1 MNSFRFTPH
10 ALAAAIAMACTGFAS
25 LPAHADLYDGGAE
38 AGLDEA
44 FTAWQ
49 RFDFER
55 AQLPLWWSPPVTID
69 LICACMSSLTGAWGV
84 TISTGGYWSSDW
96 TGAVIGGYGYDVR
109 FLGLENVHA
118 GSDADLGP
126 QGQAVELARDTT
138 LFVTASFETFRDMV
152 VGSTTPGFGWA
163 GIDTDSFDLAIH
175 GRMTAHDPLY
185 KYGSGRL
192 ELTSDLNVW
201 NAAPRIHQGTLSG
214 SAASLRTDIELNG
227 ARVEFVQREDAT
239 YEHTLSGHGD
249 LIKSGEGRLSLN
261 GAQTF
266 AGLLRIDAG
275 TLAFG
280 SGAMLAHALDVEV
293 AAGATLDL
301 LATTDPHTFRTL
313 SGGGHVVLGESV
325 LELASGSDIWAR
337 FDGSMSGRG
346 TLRVGAGV
354 LLELSGE
361 HLQQGGTEV
370 RGALRVA
377 KDASL
382 GAVGADLV
390 LRGGQ
395 LEALDAMDLRRGVH
409 VVDYGEIVSA
419 SGALVIRGALR
430 GTGTL
435 SHRGAGDLVLG
446 AAGAFDG
453 LLDVVAGGL
462 VFDGAGSSGER
473 SRIAL
478 GAGTMLDLSTAAGER
493 TLAGLDSAY
502 DDSMLRLGRHAL
514 TLNVDDSSAFAGRI
528 EGHGDLIKTGGGTL
542 ALSGQNSMS
551 GRMTVAAGELL
562 LSPGAAAQAI
572 RNDAV
577 VRMMV
582 DGGAQAWSGELSGSG
597 RFVKEGGGLLWL
609 RGSNHQA
616 SVVVQEGALVGRSA
630 TLGADIQVAN
640 GASVGFYIDADETH
654 TGRVAGGGVMYA
666 HGPGVLT
673 LAGEYSHTGGTS
685 IANTV
690 RVDHDA
696 RLGDV
701 VGDLLL
707 SGGTVQAT
715 ADLDLQRR
723 VFVGPDGGTL
733 DSNGYDIVLSG
744 GIAGPGGLTK
754 AGDGRLTVT
763 GPYRVQGLT
772 SVQGGELAFEGVLA
786 GSFEVMAGG
795 RLVAEGFTGGS
806 VDVHA
811 GGELWL
817 GSNATLELDT
827 LLLDGRLTLAGRNL
841 EVSGSIGDRPLLSA
855 SSVLL
860 LSGAAWLDVDPAL
873 SLPAGGRIEVIR
885 AGEIRV
891 VDGGTIALSER
902 LAIAGHRLEM
912 SDGALFLVAAP
923 VPEPSSWALLLAGFG
938 LIGWRARRR

>member
-1 MNSFRFTPH
+1 MNSFRCRPH
-10 ALAAAIAMACTGFAS
+10 ALAAAIAMAWSGFAS
-25 LPAHADLYDGGAE
+25 LPAYAGLYDGSAE
-38 AGLDEA
+38 SGLDTA
-44 FTAWQ
+44 FAAWQ
-49 RFDFER
+49 RLDFER
-55 AQLPLWWSPPVTID
+55 AQIPLWWAPVSEGG
-69 LICACMSSLTGAWGV
+69 ICGCTSGWWGV
-84 TISTGGYWSSDW
+84 VISTGGDWYSGWSG
-96 TGAVIGGYGYDVR
+96 TAIGGYGYDFR
-109 FLGLENVHA
+109 LLGLDNVHA

-126 QGQAVELARDTT
+126 QGQAFELGRNST
-138 LFVTASFETFRDMV
+138 LFVTASFETFRSVV
-152 VGSTTPGFGWA
+152 VGSTAPGFGWA

-175 GRMTAHDPLY
+175 GQMTVHDPLD
-185 KYGSGRL
+185 KHGSGRL
-192 ELTSDLNVW
+192 AVTSDQNVW
-201 NAAPRIHQGTLSG
+201 NAAPRIHEGTLSG
-214 SAASLRTDIELNG
+214 SVASLRTDIQLRG
-227 ARVEFVQREDAT
+227 GRVEFVQREDAT

-280 SGAMLAHALDVEV
+280 SGVALVEALDVEV
-293 AAGATLDL
+293 ATGATLDL
-301 LATTDPHTFRTL
+301 LATTEAQTFRTL

-325 LELASGSDIWAR
+325 LELAAGSDAWTR

-346 TLRVGAGV
+346 TLRVGVGV
-354 LLELSGE
+354 LLELGGE

-395 LEALDAMDLRRGVH
+395 LHALDAMELQRGVH
-409 VVDYGEIVSA
+409 VVEHGEIFSA
-419 SGALVIRGALR
+419 PGGLVIGGALS

-435 SHRGAGDLVLG
+435 SYRGAGDLVLG

-453 LLDVVAGGL
+453 LLDVVAGRL

-478 GAGTMLDLSTAAGER
+478 GAGTMLDLSAAAGER
-493 TLAGLDSAY
+493 TLAGIDSAY
-502 DDSMLRLGRHAL
+502 DDSVLRLGRHAL
-514 TLNVDDSSAFAGRI
+514 TLKVDDSSAFAGRI
-528 EGHGDLIKTGGGTL
+528 EGHGDLIKAGGGTL

-562 LSPGAAAQAI
+562 LTPGAAAKAI

-597 RFVKEGGGLLWL
+597 RFVKEGSGLLWL

-616 SVVVQEGALVGRSA
+616 STVVQEGALVGRSA
-630 TLGADIQVAN
+630 TLGADVQVSA

-654 TGRVAGGGVMYA
+654 TGRIGGAGVMYT

-673 LAGEYSHTGGTS
+673 LAGEYRHTGGTS
-685 IANTV
+685 VANTV
-690 RVDHDA
+690 RIDHDA
-696 RLGDV
+696 RLGDIA
-701 VGDLLL
+701 GDLLL
-707 SGGTVQAT
+707 SGGTVQAL

-723 VFVGPDGGTL
+723 VFVGPDGGKL

-754 AGDGRLTVT
+754 AGEGRLTVA

-772 SVQGGELAFEGVLA
+772 SVQGGELAFEGALA

-795 RLVAEGFTGGS
+795 RLVADSFNGGS
-806 VDVHA
+806 IEVHA

-817 GSNATLELDT
+817 RGNAALDLDT
-827 LLLDGRLTLAGRNL
+827 LLLDGRLNITGRNL
-841 EVSGSIGDRPLLSA
+841 EITGGIGDRPLLSA
-855 SSVLL
+855 GSLL

-873 SLPAGGRIEVIR
+873 LLPAGGRIEVIR
-885 AGEIRV
+885 AGEVRV
-891 VDGGTIALSER
+891 ADGGTLALSER
-902 LAIAGHRLEM
+902 LVVAGHRLEV
-912 SDGALFLVAAP
+912 SDGALFLIAAP

-938 LIGWRARRR
+938 LLGWRARRR

>member
-1 MNSFRFTPH
+1 MNSFRFRPH

-25 LPAHADLYDGGAE
+25 LPAHAGLYDGGAE
-38 AGLDEA
+38 AGLDAA

-55 AQLPLWWSPPVTID
+55 AQIPLWWSPISEGGLCGCT
-69 LICACMSSLTGAWGV
+69 SGWWGV
-84 TISTGGYWSSDW
+84 VISTGGDWYSGWSG
-96 TGAVIGGYGYDVR
+96 TEIGGYGYEFQLPVLQTVD
-109 FLGLENVHA
+109 A
-118 GSDADLGP
+118 GSDAELGP
-126 QGQAVELARDTT
+126 QGDAFVLARHSK
-138 LFVTASFETFRDMV
+138 LFVTASFETFRDVV
-152 VGSTTPGFGWA
+152 VGSATPGYGRA
-163 GIDTDSFDLAIH
+163 GVDTDSFDLAIH
-175 GRMTAHDPLY
+175 GRLTVYDPLD
-185 KYGSGRL
+185 KQGTGRL
-192 ELTSDLNVW
+192 DVTSDQNVW
-201 NAAPRIHQGTLSG
+201 NAAPRIHEGTLAG
-214 SAASLRTDIELNG
+214 SVASLRTDIELRG
-227 ARVEFVQREDAT
+227 GRVEFVQREDAT

-261 GAQTF
+261 SAQTF

-280 SGAMLAHALDVEV
+280 SGASLVHALDVEV
-293 AAGATLDL
+293 VAGATLDL
-301 LATTDPHTFRTL
+301 LSTTAPQTFRTL
-313 SGGGHVVLGESV
+313 SGGGHVVLGETV
-325 LELASGSDIWAR
+325 LELASGSDTWVR

-382 GAVGADLV
+382 GAVDADLV

-395 LEALDAMDLRRGVH
+395 LQTLDAMALQRGVH
-409 VVDYGEIVSA
+409 VVEHGEIVSA
-419 SGALVIRGALR
+419 PGGLVIRGALS

-453 LLDVVAGGL
+453 LLDVVAGRL

-478 GAGTMLDLSTAAGER
+478 GAGTMLDLGAAAGER
-493 TLAGLDSAY
+493 TLAGIDSAY
-502 DDSMLRLGRHAL
+502 DDSVLRLGRHAL

-551 GRMTVAAGELL
+551 GRMNVAAGELL
-562 LSPGAAAQAI
+562 LSPGAAAKAI

-654 TGRVAGGGVMYA
+654 TGRIGGAGVMYA

-673 LAGEYSHTGGTS
+673 LAGEYTHTGGTS
-685 IANTV
+685 VANTV
-690 RVDHDA
+690 RIDHDA

-701 VGDLLL
+701 AGDLLL
-707 SGGTVQAT
+707 SGGTVQAL

-723 VFVGPDGGTL
+723 VFIGPDGGKL

-744 GIAGPGGLTK
+744 GVAGPGGLTK
-754 AGDGRLTVT
+754 AGEGRVTVA

-772 SVQGGELAFEGVLA
+772 SVQGGELAFEGALA

-795 RLVAEGFTGGS
+795 RLVADSFTGGS
-806 VDVHA
+806 IDVHA

-817 GSNATLELDT
+817 GSDAALELDT
-827 LLLDGRLTLAGRNL
+827 LLLDGLLTITGRNL
-841 EVSGSIGDRPLLSA
+841 EIPGGIGDRPLLSA
-855 SSVLL
+855 ASVM

-873 SLPAGGRIEVIR
+873 LLPAGGRIEVIR
-885 AGEIRV
+885 AGEVRV
-891 VDGGTIALSER
+891 ADGGTLALSER
-902 LAIAGHRLEM
+902 LVVAGHRLEV

-923 VPEPSSWALLLAGFG
+923 VPEPSSWGLLLAGFG
-938 LIGWRARRR
+938 LLGWRARRR